1 MSSSYVIQNQIGS
14 PNAES
19 LSFLEE
25 SILQH
30 RKKGIDDV
38 PYLGYINRLIK
49 FNIKGLEMLN
59 KDLFI
64 SRTVKNGWMLVMY
77 IFSLKTMPETP
88 KEANS
93 MM

>member
-1 MSSSYVIQNQIGS
+1 MSPLLIRNSKSNWVTKCRIFEF
-14 PNAES
+14 PRK
-19 LSFLEE
+19 

-38 PYLGYINRLIK
+38 PYFNRLIK
-49 FNIKGLEMLN
+49 FDIKGLEMLN
-59 KDLFI
+59 SI